1 MKPRANEPAPSTIGP
16 DSGLPIVLKKY
27 GNRRLYDTRASRYVT
42 LPEVEEMVQRGND
55 VQVVDAKSGD
65 DLTKEVLVQ
74 IILDKDGAREM
85 LPTSFLKQ
93 VVRLSSSPLKESFTH
108 ALQGSLDT
116 FLQGQRA
123 LADAQRG
130 FLQQLPYSAWNPFA
144 AFAGP
149 RAQAPVAPAAPAVP
163 SAEAAEL
170 ERLRGEVSQT
180 QALLRQL
187 LQGQP
192 AQQAAGGAVEGRGG
206 AGRKPK
212 RARAGARG

>member
-1 MKPRANEPAPSTIGP
+1 MKPRANASTVGT
-16 DSGLPIVLKKY
+16 DVGLPIVLKKY

-42 LPEVEEMVQRGND
+42 LPEVEEMLQRGND

-65 DLTKEVLVQ
+65 DLTKEILVQ
-74 IILDKDGAREM
+74 IILDKEGAREM
-85 LPTSFLKQ
+85 LPTGFLKQ

-123 LADAQRG
+123 MVDAQRG
-130 FLQQLPYSAWNPFA
+130 FLQQLPYAAWNPFA

-149 RAQAPVAPAAPAVP
+149 RAQAPVAPTAPVAP

-170 ERLRGEVSQT
+170 ERLRGEMSQT
-180 QALLRQL
+180 QALLRQV
-187 LQGQP
+187 LQGQA
-192 AQQAAGGAVEGRGG
+192 AQQAQGAASESRGAPGR
-206 AGRKPK
+206 RSK
-212 RARAGARG
+212 RARPGVRG